1 LEPQHQTVP
10 SSSTAHE
17 AYGEVDIATALVIPR
32 TRAGAVAGTLVILPH
47 GITPSLR
54 NTGLRL
60 SSATLAATPAAT
72 RRHPLDCLFFSGLRL
87 ARRALRR
94 RIVSSPFDQFAKD
107 VLDLLLSAHGRLET
121 EVEAPALKSQRAD
134 VMFDPDPS
142 HNAARRALGLLG
154 VMTDRCC
161 FFDPFH
167 EAPDVAEVRSCLR
180 KILNHQH
187 ARALGH
193 RPAAEVSWL
202 LCGGRP
208 DSALGAMPFA
218 PSTGWPR
225 GFYDLG
231 AALPLSIVVLSELP
245 ETADTLALR
254 LMGAGLTLRR
264 AISDL
269 QQTPP
274 GAVRDAL
281 VRRVVEL
288 HHDREVRDPHAPEYE
303 DELMRSLPFVEELE
317 RRCRT
322 EGAHLALVR
331 YVERSLGRVTTEAE
345 RDALRHGLMRRGDAM
360 LDEVFALSPAAL
372 DAWLIRQPS

>member
-1 LEPQHQTVP
+1 
-10 SSSTAHE
+10 
-17 AYGEVDIATALVIPR
+17 
-32 TRAGAVAGTLVILPH
+32 
-47 GITPSLR
+47 
-54 NTGLRL
+54 
-60 SSATLAATPAAT
+60 
-72 RRHPLDCLFFSGLRL
+72 
-87 ARRALRR
+87 
-94 RIVSSPFDQFAKD
+94 VSSPFDQFAKD

-142 HNAARRALGLLG
+142 HDEARHALGLLG
-154 VMTDRCC
+154 AMTDRCC

-167 EAPDVAEVRSCLR
+167 EAPDIAEVRSCLR
-180 KILNHQH
+180 KLLNHQH

-208 DSALGAMPFA
+208 NTALGAMPFA
-218 PSTGWPR
+218 PSAAWPH

-264 AISDL
+264 AILDL

-288 HHDREVRDPHAPEYE
+288 HHDRRASDPRGPDEADE

-317 RRCRT
+317 RRCRA
-322 EGAHLALVR
+322 EGRSEGRSEGTLLALVR
-331 YVERSLGRVTTEAE
+331 IVERRLHREASAPE
-345 RDALRHGLMRRGDAM
+345 RDALRAR
-360 LDEVFALSPAAL
+360 LDHIGESALDAAL
-372 DAWLIRQPS
+372 DLDPVALEAWLARGLS

>member
-1 LEPQHQTVP
+1 M
-10 SSSTAHE
+10 
-17 AYGEVDIATALVIPR
+17 
-32 TRAGAVAGTLVILPH
+32 
-47 GITPSLR
+47 
-54 NTGLRL
+54 
-60 SSATLAATPAAT
+60 
-72 RRHPLDCLFFSGLRL
+72 
-87 ARRALRR
+87 
-94 RIVSSPFDQFAKD
+94 SSPFDQFAKD

-142 HNAARRALGLLG
+142 HDAARRALGLLG

-218 PSTGWPR
+218 PSTGWPQ

-288 HHDREVRDPHAPEYE
+288 HHDRRAHGTRAPEDE

-322 EGAHLALVR
+322 EGTHLALVR
-331 YVERSLGRVTTEAE
+331 IVERRLHREVSAPE
-345 RDALRHGLMRRGDAM
+345 RDALHKHLDHLGESALDAA
-360 LDEVFALSPAAL
+360 LDLDPAAL
-372 DAWLIRQPS
+372 EAWLARGLS